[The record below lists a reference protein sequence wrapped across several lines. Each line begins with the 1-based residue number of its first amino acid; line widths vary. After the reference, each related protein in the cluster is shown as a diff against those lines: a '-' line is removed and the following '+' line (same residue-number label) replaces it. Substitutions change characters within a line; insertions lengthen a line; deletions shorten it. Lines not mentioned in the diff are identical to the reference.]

1 MARIILEIAS
11 RNGLQ
16 FVPLDGPM
24 VRVGRAFDN
33 DVILTDPTVS
43 AHHFLIKRDT
53 HGVFWLHP
61 LSDENGTYVD
71 RKAVDAPTAIPD
83 AGLTIDVGRTRI
95 RALTDETPVAPTRLI
110 NCRAGRTCLF
120 ESSRWAWVLFA
131 VFVAISLLDNYLST
145 PEALSWD
152 SFGRHQVL
160 IIAVVLA
167 ISGILAILVRLVAH
181 RWEPAGAVTFVS
193 LMLLLATLLD
203 QAADF
208 GDFFL
213 ATSTIGI
220 GADLAWTFLFAPV
233 ALYWFLVHVNHGN
246 TISSIVL
253 TLVLVIPG
261 AYFVSSDLI
270 TNYGLFD
277 TFSKQVYYSDE
288 LHPLDIRKGPTLTLQ
303 EYIAEM
309 RELGTQD

>member
-11 RNGLQ
+11 RNGLH
-16 FVPLDGPM
+16 FVPVDGPL

-53 HGVFWLHP
+53 QGVFWLHP

-71 RKAVDAPTAIPD
+71 RTAVDAPVAIPD
-83 AGLTIDVGRTRI
+83 EGLAIDVGRTRI

-120 ESSRWAWVLFA
+120 ESSRWAWVIFA
-131 VFVAISLLDNYLST
+131 VFVAVSLLDNYLST
-145 PEALSWD
+145 PEDLSWD
-152 SFGRHQVL
+152 SFGRHQAL
-160 IIAVVLA
+160 IVAVILA
-167 ISGILAILVRLVAH
+167 ISGVLAMLVRLVAH

-193 LMLLLATLLD
+193 LMTLLATLLD
-203 QAADF
+203 QVADF
-208 GDFFL
+208 GDYFL
-213 ATSTIGI
+213 ATSTIGL
-220 GADLAWTFLFAPV
+220 GADIAWTFLIAPV
-233 ALYWFLVHVNHGN
+233 ALYWFLVHVNHGS
-246 TISSIVL
+246 TVSSILL

-261 AYFVSSDLI
+261 AYFVSNDWI

-277 TFSKQVYYSDE
+277 TFSKQVYYSNE
-288 LHPLDIRKGPTLTLQ
+288 LHPLDIRRGPTLTLQ

-309 RELGTQD
+309 RELGAND